1 MRALLNAPMYHSAPN
16 GFALGVAL
24 ATAAPGSTP
33 FPGAVLPPNEGA
45 RRFISSISPGS
56 YPKFC
61 GLELVNSPLFGPEW
75 QGSAITNDF
84 RAHRIV
90 RFNFT
95 DFTADK
101 AAPKSGY
108 VTQTQADVARTSD
121 AAFRP
126 IALAMGPDGGLYV
139 ADWTNPIINHGEV
152 DFRDPRRDKQ
162 HGRIWRIAP
171 QGSKPIAWKPVVGLP
186 VDALLNKLLSLNRWE
201 FEQARR
207 ELAEVGIGCRLALC
221 PMELHV
227 LAQHQRCE

>member
-1 MRALLNAPMYHSAPN
+1 MHSKGLVNCWGQQEDLNGQTFLTSGADGN
-16 GFALGVAL
+16 GV
-24 ATAAPGSTP
+24 SWS
-33 FPGAVLPPNEGA
+33 FPGAVLPPSEGA

-101 AAPKSGY
+101 AAAKSGY
-108 VTQTQADVARTSD
+108 ITQTQADVVRTSD

-162 HGRIWRIAP
+162 HGRIWRIAAGSSSRLAANSP
-171 QGSKPIAWKPVVGLP
+171 RLRSPTCKKRSPFGSKMKSPAVTPHGCSVVAP
-186 VDALLNKLLSLNRWE
+186 
-201 FEQARR
+201 
-207 ELAEVGIGCRLALC
+207 
-221 PMELHV
+221 PMSHI
-227 LAQHQRCE
+227 CSPC